1 MRFVTSLIVC
11 LVALMPIL
19 SSAKI
24 LGSNETLSAGNVVYS
39 DNGQYHLA
47 MQTDGNLVVYGPTGA
62 VWQSQTSGSG
72 GNRAVMQGD
81 GNLVIYRADNTAAW
95 SSKTAHPGA
104 FLAVQDDG
112 NVVIY
117 WPRPAWASN
126 TSNPATQQSA
136 ESKYLASGSTMSAGQ
151 TVTVAQYMLVF
162 QADGNLVLYKNGGN
176 PIWSTGTQGKG
187 ATYAVMQS
195 DGNFVI
201 YAGSTAL
208 WSTKTNGANGAQLVL
223 QSDGNLVIYA
233 PTAAWSTK
241 FGLVTAPTSTSTS
254 NNGPGSGICV
264 GVCPPHP
271 LNGNPFS
278 PVGVGTTGLGFPTP
292 GYPGAAF

>member
-1 MRFVTSLIVC
+1 MRFVNALIVC
-11 LVALMPIL
+11 MAIL
-19 SSAKI
+19 FPMFSSAKI
-24 LGSNETLSAGNVVYS
+24 LGSNETLTAGNVVYS

-47 MQTDGNLVVYGPTGA
+47 MQTDGNLVLYGPTGA

-72 GNRAVMQGD
+72 GNRVVMQGD
-81 GNLVIYRADNTAAW
+81 GNLVVYRADNKAVW
-95 SSKTAHPGA
+95 SSKTSHPSA

-112 NVVIY
+112 NVAIY
-117 WPRPAWASN
+117 WPRPVWSSN
-126 TSNPATQQSA
+126 TSDPATQQSA
-136 ESKYLASGSTMSAGQ
+136 ESKYLASGSTISAGQ
-151 TVTVAQYMLVF
+151 TFTVAQYMLVF

-176 PIWSTGTQGKG
+176 PIWATYTQGKG
-187 ATYAVMQS
+187 ATHAAMQA

-201 YAGSTAL
+201 YAGAAAL
-208 WSTKTNGANGAQLVL
+208 WSTKTAGANGAQLVL

-241 FGLVTAPTSTSTS
+241 FGLVTAPAPRSGNS
-254 NNGPGSGICV
+254 GPGSGICV
-264 GVCPPHP
+264 GTCPSHP

>member
-1 MRFVTSLIVC
+1 MRFVKSLIVC
-11 LVALMPIL
+11 LAALMPIL

-24 LGSNETLSAGNVVYS
+24 LGSNETLAAGNVVYS

-47 MQTDGNLVVYGPTGA
+47 MQTDGNLVVYGPAGA

-81 GNLVIYRADNTAAW
+81 GNLVVYRADNTAVW
-95 SSKTAHPGA
+95 SSKTSRPGA

-126 TSNPATQQSA
+126 TSDPATQQSA

-162 QADGNLVLYKNGGN
+162 QHRRAKKD
-176 PIWSTGTQGKG
+176 SR
-187 ATYAVMQS
+187 
-195 DGNFVI
+195 
-201 YAGSTAL
+201 
-208 WSTKTNGANGAQLVL
+208 
-223 QSDGNLVIYA
+223 
-233 PTAAWSTK
+233 
-241 FGLVTAPTSTSTS
+241 
-254 NNGPGSGICV
+254 
-264 GVCPPHP
+264 
-271 LNGNPFS
+271 
-278 PVGVGTTGLGFPTP
+278 
-292 GYPGAAF
+292 